1 MSNIKTPIEIKLMKD
16 IKFLIDLNEEKTK
29 LINKY
34 KKKIKLQEYIINKNN
49 KINIELT
56 NKNNELTNKNNE
68 LNKINNDLININ
80 IELNNKNNDIYKL
93 HIF

>member
-1 MSNIKTPIEIKLMKD
+1 MSDIQTPIEIKLMKD
-16 IKFLIDLNEEKTK
+16 IKFLIDLNEKKTK

-34 KKKIKLQEYIINKNN
+34 KKKNKLQQYIIDKNN

-56 NKNNELTNKNNE
+56 NKNIELT
-68 LNKINNDLININ
+68 
-80 IELNNKNNDIYKL
+80 NKNNDIYKL